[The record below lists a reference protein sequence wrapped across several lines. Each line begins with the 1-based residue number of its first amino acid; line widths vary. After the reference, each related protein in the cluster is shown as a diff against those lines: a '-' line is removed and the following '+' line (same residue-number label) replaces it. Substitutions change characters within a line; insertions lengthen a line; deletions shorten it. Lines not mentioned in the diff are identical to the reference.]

1 MSRHRYRAALALGLV
16 TVGVTFVTADA
27 PYQAIG
33 SPVLAIAL
41 AGIAAAVTLDRP
53 SRRRPR

>member
-1 MSRHRYRAALALGLV
+1 MSRHRYRAAMAFGVV
-16 TVGVTFVTADA
+16 TVGVTFAAADA

-41 AGIAAAVTLDRP
+41 AGIAAAATLDRP
-53 SRRRPR
+53 SRRR